1 MYSSHRLQRSS
12 RALSLAVLLVS
23 APLSAC
29 YESAAPIAD
38 TSSTPFDVRLPGQ
51 WRCVAEDAPDTS
63 LLSISVVSPT
73 QYDLVMGAAD
83 EQPSRYHAHSARL
96 NGVPLANVQQLD
108 EDGTPGKWVLA
119 RYTLLRPAVLQ
130 LEIASDHALEGP
142 DEGGAPR
149 ARALQRL
156 KKGDLFDQFCVC
168 VRVLKAKEAGV
179 SAPATSAAPAPL
191 P

>member
-1 MYSSHRLQRSS
+1 
-12 RALSLAVLLVS
+12 VLLVS
-23 APLSAC
+23 VTLSAC

-38 TSSTPFDVRLPGQ
+38 RAPTPLDTRLPGQ

-63 LLSISVVSPT
+63 VLSISVVSAT
-73 QYDLVMGAAD
+73 QYELVMGAAD
-83 EQPSRYHAHSARL
+83 EKPSRYHAYSARL
-96 NGVPLANVQQLD
+96 GGVTLANVQQVD

-119 RYTLLRPAVLQ
+119 RYTLLRPTVLQ
-130 LEIASDHALEGP
+130 LEIASDHALEGS

-149 ARALQRL
+149 ERARRRL

-168 VRVLKAKEAGV
+168 VRVLKAKEAGA
-179 SAPATSAAPAPL
+179 SAPAKSAAPAPL